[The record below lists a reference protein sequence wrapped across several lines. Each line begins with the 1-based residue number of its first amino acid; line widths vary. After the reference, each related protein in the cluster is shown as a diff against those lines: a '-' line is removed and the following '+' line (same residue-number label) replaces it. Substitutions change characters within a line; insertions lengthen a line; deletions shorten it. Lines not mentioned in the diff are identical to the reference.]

1 MKYITTLTISF
12 YILFSVNGCAAFKQI
27 NETRKVIETCEF
39 KLRSIKPS
47 IDIKGPK
54 ISLSG
59 IKGASV
65 KIVFKLKID
74 IKNTTDMDLSMNKF
88 DLNVFVDNELVAT
101 GTTSKNISIPVGET
115 ANLPAKVS
123 VDPEKAT
130 KKLAKKL
137 KGKNVAYRVDGTFY
151 FKIKNWNVPIQVTLK
166 EG

>member
-1 MKYITTLTISF
+1 MKRSITIIEFIFIIFVIS
-12 YILFSVNGCAAFKQI
+12 GCAAFKQI

-47 IDIKGPK
+47 IAIKGPK

-65 KIVFKLKID
+65 KIVFNQDID
-74 IKNTTDMDLSMNKF
+74 VANTTDMGLSMNKF
-88 DLNVFVDNELVAT
+88 DLKLFVDNKLVVT

-115 ANLPAKVS
+115 ASLTAIVS